1 MAKVIIPVNKL
12 PFPGKDGKH
21 KIRFRITTKDYNEIS
36 EWSPIMLLDSS
47 GQIVS
52 ASAAFSYNVS
62 TSTSGRKMIN
72 ITWEDVHSNVDWNSH
87 DIFVWW
93 SYSAVFQY
101 IGREAGNT
109 TTIMV
114 PTTASTAIIKVQLP
128 SYPTPPEES
137 NLFKLFQTP
146 TITL

>member
-72 ITWEDVHSNVDWNSH
+72 ITWEDVHSNVD
-87 DIFVWW
+87 
-93 SYSAVFQY
+93 
-101 IGREAGNT
+101 
-109 TTIMV
+109 
-114 PTTASTAIIKVQLP
+114 
-128 SYPTPPEES
+128 
-137 NLFKLFQTP
+137 
-146 TITL
+146 